1 MAIDVNANLI
11 TILFFVFS
19 TGLISGLSPC
29 TLPTVTFVA
38 AYVNGKQNYSK
49 KSGFII
55 SLAFTL
61 GIAFMLSTLGLFAGA
76 IGAILKDVKVVNY
89 VISFILLVMG
99 LWMLKI
105 FEFDFNNKRF
115 NILPQKGSGIAG
127 AFLLGIPFG
136 ISASPCTLPITAS
149 MIAYS
154 AEKGNMIYGML
165 LMFIYAIGKSIPL
178 ILVGTFTDLLKNV
191 QILSKYQERIEKIS
205 GGMLILIAL
214 YFIWKA

>member
-1 MAIDVNANLI
+1 MLIDVNANLI
-11 TILFFVFS
+11 TTLFFVFS

-38 AYVNGKQNYSK
+38 AYVNGKHNYSK

-61 GIAFMLSTLGLFAGA
+61 GIAFMLSLLGLFAGA
-76 IGAILKDVKVVNY
+76 IGSILKDIKVINY
-89 VISFILLVMG
+89 VISLILLVMG

-105 FEFDFNNKRF
+105 FQFDFNNKTLEIIPR
-115 NILPQKGSGIAG
+115 KGSGTIG

-154 AEKGNMIYGML
+154 AEKGSMIYGML
-165 LMFIYAIGKSIPL
+165 LMFTYALGRSIPL
-178 ILVGTFTDLLKNV
+178 ILVGTFTDLLKNI

-205 GGMLILIAL
+205 GAILILVAL